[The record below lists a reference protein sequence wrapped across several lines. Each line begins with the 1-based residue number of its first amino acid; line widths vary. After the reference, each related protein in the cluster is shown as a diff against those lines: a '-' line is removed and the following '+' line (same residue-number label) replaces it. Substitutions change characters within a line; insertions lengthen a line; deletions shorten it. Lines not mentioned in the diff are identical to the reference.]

1 MAQALAVLAS
11 LLSAASSLKN
21 LFASVPSLADI
32 VTLIVQ
38 EVEKVFVVELASED
52 IRHAGDKL
60 KAAREF
66 LATDY
71 VNAQDKNAT
80 KAELWTL
87 LNGADAV
94 SLNDL
99 RACANDM
106 ESWASDPSKTDG
118 AKSIVQQAI
127 SLYVGV
133 YTVLCIMYREF
144 AAVAPDEPTSAGFL
158 QDMKDY
164 ASKAVTNVTPLLE
177 STLSAHQNAV
187 SDPFQGFFPG
197 HFGDSFWV
205 IKDSWFSDDDKIA
218 GTLDKGG
225 GLLPDKGAQAI
236 MSVAQSLYRKMLS
249 VSSSSDEHKT
259 LVAQFQDGVMP
270 MMPDEI
276 VTAFQQ
282 TYLPRANAFSDWYAN
297 NKSALA
303 SLQKLS
309 TS

>member
-1 MAQALAVLAS
+1 MAAALAVLAS

-21 LFASVPSLADI
+21 LFTSVPSLADI
-32 VTLIVQ
+32 VALIVT
-38 EVEKVFVVELASED
+38 EVETVFVVELASED
-52 IRHAGDKL
+52 IRHAADKL
-60 KAAREF
+60 KAARDF

-71 VNAQDKNAT
+71 VNAQDKGAT

-87 LNGADAV
+87 LNSADAV

-106 ESWASDPSKTDG
+106 ESWASDASKTDG
-118 AKSIVQQAI
+118 AKSIVQQAV
-127 SLYVGV
+127 STYVGV
-133 YTVLCIMYREF
+133 YTLLCIMYREF
-144 AAVAPDEPTSAGFL
+144 AAVAPDEPTSAGFQ

-164 ASKAVTNVTPLLE
+164 ASKAVTTVTPLLE
-177 STLSAHQNAV
+177 KTLSEHQNAV
-187 SDPFQGFFPG
+187 SDPFQGFFPH

-205 IKDSWFSDDDKIA
+205 IKDSWFSDDENIA
-218 GTLDKGG
+218 GTLDHGG
-225 GLLPDKGAQAI
+225 GLLPDKAAQAI
-236 MSVAQSLYRKMLS
+236 MVEAQSLYRKMLA
-249 VSSSSDEHKT
+249 VSSSADEHKT
-259 LVAQFQDGVMP
+259 LVAQFEAIP
-270 MMPDEI
+270 MPDE
-276 VTAFQQ
+276 VLTAFQQ